1 MRTRFLTSD
10 KAATKVVWASAQVPW
25 RRIGLK
31 SKLLCHGQR
40 PAISPQ
46 TGGAV
51 QWRILFALL
60 ASLFCHAAFAQQ
72 VTLYVAP
79 DGSDTDPGT
88 KERPFATLERA
99 RDEVRKLKP
108 AGATVFLR
116 GGTYRITKPIV
127 FAPEDSG
134 TKDNPVI
141 YRACPGEKPVLD
153 GGRRITGFK
162 RAGRLWTAKSSPHAE
177 RDDYSQLFING
188 QRRQRA
194 RIPNSGY
201 LRMAGPAP
209 SLRDA
214 SGKEIVRNKAM
225 FLFKPGDLQ
234 PWSRLQDVN
243 LVLMHS
249 WENSIHHIKSVDTA
263 SNMVELAAPLKEWW
277 TIGYWEREARY
288 YIENVAEG
296 LDAPGEWYLDRQNGV
311 LSYYPMPGERMD
323 KAEVV
328 APVVGEFLRFEGK
341 PDEGRFVDG
350 IRLVG
355 LTFLHADW
363 TLAPQGNS
371 STQAAVDVPAV
382 ITADGAR
389 NCALEDCTVARIG
402 TYGVWFRRGCK
413 DCVVTRCHIY
423 DLGAGGIRLGETAM
437 AKTDVAET
445 SRTLVD
451 NNYLHD
457 YGNVYTGAVGV
468 WVAQSSDNR
477 ISHNEIHSGNY
488 TGISLGWNWN
498 DCPTRT
504 LRNTV
509 EFNHI
514 HHIGRGV
521 MSDMGGIY
529 TLGRQT
535 GAVLRGNLIHDVFA
549 YERPA
554 LAWGIYHDAG
564 SNGFLDEGNV
574 CYHTTSGGIMNTNL
588 FGNHIRNNIFAACE
602 RQLIWRYKFEKEP
615 ATVFER
621 NICYVTQGELLNRDP
636 GQNDFQSKWD
646 HNLFWRADRQ
656 PPTFYGMTFAEWQ
669 AKGVDRHSIVA
680 DPLFVNAAACDFRLK
695 PNSPAIMKLGFQ
707 PIDVSQCGLYA
718 RGPDTLVWPPA
729 ITAGQTRV
737 SVIRSDRA
745 WVDLPKQRKFP
756 KTVLPA
762 APPPPKPTPI
772 SDGFEKTPVGDRPR
786 AAQVS
791 GEDMGASIRV
801 TGE

>member
-1 MRTRFLTSD
+1 MRIRFLTSG
-10 KAATKVVWASAQVPW
+10 KAATKVVWTLAQVPW
-25 RRIGLK
+25 QKIGLK

-46 TGGAV
+46 TGRAV
-51 QWRILFALL
+51 QGRILLALS
-60 ASLFCHAAFAQQ
+60 ASLLCHAAIAQQ

-79 DGSDTDPGT
+79 NGNDGDPGT
-88 KERPFATLERA
+88 REKPFATLERA

-134 TKDNPVI
+134 TKDSPVV
-141 YRACPGEKPVLD
+141 YRAYTGEKPILD
-153 GGRRITGFK
+153 GGWRITGFK
-162 RAGRLWTAKSSPHAE
+162 RAGRLWTAKSSHHAE
-177 RDDYSQLFING
+177 RDDYSQLFVNG

-214 SGKEIVRNKAM
+214 SGKEVVRNKSA
-225 FLFKPGDLQ
+225 FLFKTGDLRS
-234 PWSRLQDVN
+234 WSRLEDVN

-296 LDAPGEWYLDRQNGV
+296 LDAPGEWYLDRATGV

-328 APVVGEFLRFEGK
+328 APVVGEFVRFEGK
-341 PDEGRFVDG
+341 PDEGKFVDG

-355 LTFLHADW
+355 ITFQHADW

-389 NCALEDCTVARIG
+389 DCALEDCTIAHIG

-413 DCVVTRCHIY
+413 DCVITRCHIY

-445 SRTLVD
+445 SRALVD
-451 NNYLHD
+451 NNYVHD

-468 WVAQSSDNR
+468 WVAHSSDNR

-504 LRNTV
+504 LRNVV

-554 LAWGIYHDAG
+554 LAWGIY
-564 SNGFLDEGNV
+564 
-574 CYHTTSGGIMNTNL
+574 
-588 FGNHIRNNIFAACE
+588 
-602 RQLIWRYKFEKEP
+602 
-615 ATVFER
+615 
-621 NICYVTQGELLNRDP
+621 
-636 GQNDFQSKWD
+636 
-646 HNLFWRADRQ
+646 
-656 PPTFYGMTFAEWQ
+656 
-669 AKGVDRHSIVA
+669 
-680 DPLFVNAAACDFRLK
+680 
-695 PNSPAIMKLGFQ
+695 
-707 PIDVSQCGLYA
+707 
-718 RGPDTLVWPPA
+718 
-729 ITAGQTRV
+729 
-737 SVIRSDRA
+737 
-745 WVDLPKQRKFP
+745 
-756 KTVLPA
+756 
-762 APPPPKPTPI
+762 
-772 SDGFEKTPVGDRPR
+772 
-786 AAQVS
+786 
-791 GEDMGASIRV
+791 
-801 TGE
+801 